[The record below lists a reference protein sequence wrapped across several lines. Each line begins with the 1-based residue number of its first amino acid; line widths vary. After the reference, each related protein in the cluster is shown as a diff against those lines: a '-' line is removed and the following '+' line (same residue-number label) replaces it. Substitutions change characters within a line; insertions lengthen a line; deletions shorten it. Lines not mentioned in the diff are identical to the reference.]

1 MTLST
6 SFLSKAVILLLALL
20 TLPGFA
26 ETREIGG
33 KDSLNSDGK
42 FGIAVF
48 PVENLSGT
56 VAPVKEIR
64 QMCIERLKIQGF
76 DVLEDEVLDKFMAK
90 YRIRYTGGL
99 EREIA
104 KVFKREINTG
114 GILITSLELY
124 NDANPPK
131 ISLIARLVSTG
142 DQPSILWMD
151 GVGLAGD
158 DSPGIL
164 GLGLIENPKILMEK
178 ATKSILDSLI
188 KYLSTRM
195 EGRDGHGVKKKF
207 KPKISYRPPALDPDR
222 NYTVAVI
229 PFFDRSDRKNAGE
242 IMALHF
248 IRQLKRFANF
258 SVIEPGIIR
267 QELLGL
273 RLIMEDGVSLSNAD
287 AIFAVLNA
295 DLIFSGK
302 VINYQ
307 DYQGVWGKAKVD
319 FSTLVIERRNLEV
332 VWSSN
337 SYNQGDDGVF
347 FFDRGRV
354 NTTHAMASQMTQW
367 IGKKVLEDHKRV
379 QGGKGSSGK

>member
-1 MTLST
+1 
-6 SFLSKAVILLLALL
+6 
-20 TLPGFA
+20 
-26 ETREIGG
+26 
-33 KDSLNSDGK
+33 
-42 FGIAVF
+42 
-48 PVENLSGT
+48 
-56 VAPVKEIR
+56 
-64 QMCIERLKIQGF
+64 
-76 DVLEDEVLDKFMAK
+76 
-90 YRIRYTGGL
+90 
-99 EREIA
+99 
-104 KVFKREINTG
+104 
-114 GILITSLELY
+114 
-124 NDANPPK
+124 
-131 ISLIARLVSTG
+131 
-142 DQPSILWMD
+142 
-151 GVGLAGD
+151 
-158 DSPGIL
+158 
-164 GLGLIENPKILMEK
+164 
-178 ATKSILDSLI
+178 
-188 KYLSTRM
+188 
-195 EGRDGHGVKKKF
+195 
-207 KPKISYRPPALDPDR
+207 
-222 NYTVAVI
+222 
-229 PFFDRSDRKNAGE
+229 
-242 IMALHF
+242 MALHF